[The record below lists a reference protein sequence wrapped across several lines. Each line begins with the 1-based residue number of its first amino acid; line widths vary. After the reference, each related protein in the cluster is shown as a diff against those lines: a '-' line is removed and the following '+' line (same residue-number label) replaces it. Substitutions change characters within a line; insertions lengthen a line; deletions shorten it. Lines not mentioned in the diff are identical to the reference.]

1 MAYDLENL
9 MSDIKSIMVDN
20 LNTKIS
26 ALNTEKGDS
35 TTLLTVDNNA
45 YFLQELDS
53 TTINYNPFIFY
64 SCEEIEGTGFG
75 PNTPQEFL
83 INCVLVLADQSAY
96 SDIPSRMFR
105 YLRAMKEI
113 FEENFSIKT
122 NSNFISINQITPIP
136 LTGLNDQQEFRATGI
151 QIRTSIG

>member
-9 MSDIKSIMVDN
+9 MSDIKSVMIDN
-20 LNTKIS
+20 LNTKIN
-26 ALNTEKGDS
+26 AINTEKSDS

-151 QIRTSIG
+151 QIRTTIG

>member
-9 MSDIKSIMVDN
+9 MSDVKAIMVDN
-20 LNTKIS
+20 LNTKINAINS
-26 ALNTEKGDS
+26 EKSDS

-53 TTINYNPFIFY
+53 ATINYNPFVFY
-64 SCEEIEGTGFG
+64 TCEEIDGSGFG

-83 INCVLVLADQSAY
+83 INCILILADQSAY
-96 SDIPSRMFR
+96 SDIPTRMFR
-105 YLRAMKEI
+105 YLRAFKEI
-113 FEENFSIKT
+113 FEENFSIKS

-136 LTGLNDQQEFRATGI
+136 LTGLNEQQEFRATGI

>member
-9 MSDIKSIMVDN
+9 MRDVKAIMVDN
-20 LNTKIS
+20 LNTKINAINS
-26 ALNTEKGDS
+26 EKSDS

-53 TTINYNPFIFY
+53 ATINYNPFVFY
-64 SCEEIEGTGFG
+64 TCEEIDGSGFG

-83 INCVLVLADQSAY
+83 INCILILADQSAY
-96 SDIPSRMFR
+96 SDIPTRMFR
-105 YLRAMKEI
+105 YLRAFKEI
-113 FEENFSIKT
+113 FEENFSIKS

-136 LTGLNDQQEFRATGI
+136 LTGLNEQQEFRATGI

>member
-9 MSDIKSIMVDN
+9 MSDVKAIMVNN

-26 ALNTEKGDS
+26 SINSEKSDS
-35 TTLLTVDNNA
+35 TTLLTVDSDA

-53 TTINYNPFIFY
+53 TTVNYNPFIFY
-64 SCEEIEGTGFG
+64 SCEEIEGSGTATTV
-75 PNTPQEFL
+75 PEQFL
-83 INCVLVLADQSAY
+83 INCILVLADQSAY

-113 FEENFSIKT
+113 FEENFFIKA
-122 NSNFISINQITPIP
+122 NSNYVSINQITPIP
-136 LTGLNDQQEFRATGI
+136 LTGLNEQQEFRATGI
-151 QIRTSIG
+151 QITTTLG

>member
-9 MSDIKSIMVDN
+9 MSDVKAIMTTH
-20 LNTKIS
+20 LNNKIS
-26 ALNTEKGDS
+26 DLNDEKSDS
-35 TTLLTVDNNA
+35 TTLLTVDDAA

-53 TTINYNPFIFY
+53 TTINYNPYIFY
-64 SCEEIEGTGFG
+64 SCEEIEGSGFG

-83 INCVLVLADQSAY
+83 INCILVLADQSAY
-96 SDIPSRMFR
+96 SDIPARMFR
-105 YLRAMKEI
+105 YLRALKEI
-113 FEENFSIKT
+113 FEENFSIKS

-136 LTGLNDQQEFRATGI
+136 LTDLNDNQQFRVTGI

>member
-9 MSDIKSIMVDN
+9 MSDVKAIMTTHLNNKINDLNSEKS
-20 LNTKIS
+20 
-26 ALNTEKGDS
+26 DS
-35 TTLLTVDNNA
+35 VTLLTVDSDA

-53 TTINYNPFIFY
+53 TTINYNPFVFY
-64 SCEEIEGTGFG
+64 SCEEIEGSGFG

-96 SDIPSRMFR
+96 SDIPTRMFR
-105 YLRAMKEI
+105 YLRAFKEI
-113 FEENFSIKT
+113 FEENFSIKS

-136 LTGLNDQQEFRATGI
+136 LTDLNQNQEFRATGI

>member
-9 MSDIKSIMVDN
+9 MSDVKSIMVDN

-26 ALNTEKGDS
+26 ALNTEKSDS

-83 INCVLVLADQSAY
+83 INCILVLADQSAY

>member
-20 LNTKIS
+20 LNTKIN
-26 ALNTEKGDS
+26 AINTEKSDS

>member
-9 MSDIKSIMVDN
+9 MSDVKGIMVDN
-20 LNTKIS
+20 LNTKI
-26 ALNTEKGDS
+26 AAINDEKSDS

-64 SCEEIEGTGFG
+64 SCEEIEGSGIG
-75 PNTPQEFL
+75 PNTPQQFL
-83 INCVLVLADQSAY
+83 INCILVLADQSAY
-96 SDIPSRMFR
+96 GDIPTRMFR
-105 YLRAMKEI
+105 YLRGIKEI
-113 FEENFSIKT
+113 FEENFFIKT

-136 LTGLNDQQEFRATGI
+136 LTELNEQQEFRATGI
-151 QIRTSIG
+151 QITTSIG

>member
-1 MAYDLENL
+1 MAYDLESL
-9 MSDIKSIMVDN
+9 MSDIKSIMINN

-26 ALNTEKGDS
+26 ALNSEKSDS

-75 PNTPQEFL
+75 PNTPQELL

-96 SDIPSRMFR
+96 TDIPARMFR
-105 YLRAMKEI
+105 YLRAIKEI
-113 FEENFSIKT
+113 FEENFFIKT

-151 QIRTSIG
+151 QIRTNIS

>member
-1 MAYDLENL
+1 
-9 MSDIKSIMVDN
+9 
-20 LNTKIS
+20 
-26 ALNTEKGDS
+26 
-35 TTLLTVDNNA
+35 
-45 YFLQELDS
+45 
-53 TTINYNPFIFY
+53 
-64 SCEEIEGTGFG
+64 
-75 PNTPQEFL
+75 
-83 INCVLVLADQSAY
+83 
-96 SDIPSRMFR
+96 MFR